1 MDELLRKEVQESTS
15 IDDKA
20 LEKNKKYLKN
30 NGFGVI
36 LNLVGREIQ

>member
-20 LEKNKKYLKN
+20 LHHLEKNKEYLKK
-30 NGFGVI
+30 
-36 LNLVGREIQ
+36 